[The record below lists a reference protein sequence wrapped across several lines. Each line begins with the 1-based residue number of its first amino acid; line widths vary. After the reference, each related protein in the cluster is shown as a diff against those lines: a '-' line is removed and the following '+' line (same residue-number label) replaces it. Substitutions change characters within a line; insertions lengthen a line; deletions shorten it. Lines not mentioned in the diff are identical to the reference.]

1 MERIMNF
8 FPLAL
13 ALLYTIISHELAH
26 GYMAL
31 WNGDET
37 AKNYGRLTLNPLAHL
52 DPKGLIF
59 LILFK
64 FGWAKPVPIDDRN
77 FKHRRLGLFL
87 VSIAGVTVN
96 FLSTFVAIGL
106 IFWINPQNDF
116 VFELL
121 RYIALYGVFFGV
133 FNLIPIPPLDGSKM
147 LASFLPIKF
156 EYFIYKYERYFNIL
170 LLILLFSNQITKFM
184 DPLVKI
190 ILNVILKFYMG
201 VFG

>member
-147 LASFLPIKF
+147 LASFLPVKF

-190 ILNVILKFYMG
+190 ILNAILKFYMG

>member
-31 WNGDET
+31 WNGDDT

-87 VSIAGVTVN
+87 VSIARVTVN

-133 FNLIPIPPLDGSKM
+133 FNLIPIPPLDGSKI

-190 ILNVILKFYMG
+190 ILNAILKFYMG

>member
-1 MERIMNF
+1 MNF

>member
-64 FGWAKPVPIDDRN
+64 FGWAKPVPINDRN

-147 LASFLPIKF
+147 LASFLPVKF

-190 ILNVILKFYMG
+190 ILNAILKFYMG

>member
-64 FGWAKPVPIDDRN
+64 FGWAKPVPINDRN

-147 LASFLPIKF
+147 LASFLPVKF

>member
-1 MERIMNF
+1 MERIINV
-8 FPLAL
+8 LAVAL
-13 ALLYTIISHELAH
+13 ALTYTIISHELAH

-31 WNGDET
+31 WNGDST
-37 AKNYGRLTLNPLAHL
+37 AKDYGRLTLNPLAHL

-87 VSIAGVTVN
+87 VSIAGVCVN
-96 FLSTFVAIGL
+96 FLSTFIALGL
-106 IFWINPQNDF
+106 IFWINPQLDF
-116 VFELL
+116 VFQVL

-133 FNLIPIPPLDGSKM
+133 FNLIPIPPLDGSKI
-147 LASFLPIKF
+147 LASFLPVKF
-156 EYFIYKYERYFNIL
+156 EYFIYKYEKYFNIL
-170 LLILLFSNQITKFM
+170 LLVLLFSNQITKFM
-184 DPLVKI
+184 DPLVSL
-190 ILNVILKFYMG
+190 ILNGMLKFYVG

>member
-1 MERIMNF
+1 MNF

-133 FNLIPIPPLDGSKM
+133 FNLIPIPPLDGSKI

-190 ILNVILKFYMG
+190 ILNAILKFYMG

>member
-190 ILNVILKFYMG
+190 ILNAILKFYMG